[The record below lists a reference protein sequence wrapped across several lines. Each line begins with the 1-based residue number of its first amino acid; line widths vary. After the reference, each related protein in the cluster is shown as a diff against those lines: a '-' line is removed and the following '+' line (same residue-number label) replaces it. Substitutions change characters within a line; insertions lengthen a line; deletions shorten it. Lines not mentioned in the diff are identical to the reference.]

1 MNFDEYCL
9 EEKFSCFDSMSYKNL
24 FSEYFGTGEDKL
36 LLDKVPSEK
45 TKETIRSIYP
55 NIET

>member
-36 LLDKVPSEK
+36 LLDKVPSEN

-55 NIET
+55 NN